1 VLKWVIFEN
10 CDLDILCTTIAI
22 KFNYKDQFIIL
33 REAGCP
39 IADDEVCPIAAYPN
53 PEERHGNFELLKWL
67 HKEGYELDRTFG
79 IDYSRLRDTRI
90 LDYYYEWHDEWRD
103 PDGLRAADDDDAIYP
118 FMQNAA
124 VRGNLVFAEW
134 FIEKK
139 LSEGITFT
147 LWTGLMMA
155 YMLWEDNPH
164 RNESY
169 DVGIADWARQ
179 QGCPEPD
186 EADWH
191 MLRFQ
196 MQSALMQ
203 SASEPDDSDAESES
217 SWETD
222 DDA

>member
-1 VLKWVIFEN
+1 
-10 CDLDILCTTIAI
+10 
-22 KFNYKDQFIIL
+22 
-33 REAGCP
+33 
-39 IADDEVCPIAAYPN
+39 
-53 PEERHGNFELLKWL
+53 
-67 HKEGYELDRTFG
+67 
-79 IDYSRLRDTRI
+79 
-90 LDYYYEWHDEWRD
+90 
-103 PDGLRAADDDDAIYP
+103 
-118 FMQNAA
+118 MQNAA

-147 LWTGLMMA
+147 GWTGLMMA

-191 MLRFQ
+191 MLRAQ
-196 MQSALMQ
+196 TASVN
-203 SASEPDDSDAESES
+203 SEPDDSDAESES

-222 DDA
+222 HDDDA

>member
-1 VLKWVIFEN
+1 
-10 CDLDILCTTIAI
+10 
-22 KFNYKDQFIIL
+22 
-33 REAGCP
+33 
-39 IADDEVCPIAAYPN
+39 
-53 PEERHGNFELLKWL
+53 
-67 HKEGYELDRTFG
+67 
-79 IDYSRLRDTRI
+79 
-90 LDYYYEWHDEWRD
+90 
-103 PDGLRAADDDDAIYP
+103 
-118 FMQNAA
+118 MQNAA

-147 LWTGLMMA
+147 GWTGLMMA

-169 DVGIADWARQ
+169 DVGIADWAMQ
-179 QGCPEPD
+179 QGCPEPK

-191 MLRFQ
+191 MLRAQ
-196 MQSALMQ
+196 TASVN
-203 SASEPDDSDAESES
+203 SEPDDSDAESES